1 MEISFVMTQTLEKC
15 LCVKCYSSVKPQ
27 SDRLVE
33 DKQAHTSH
41 KMKNSVKSFCTF
53 FFIDRQSQILV
64 ILVVL
69 LRSCVLRVAKTISV
83 T

>member
-1 MEISFVMTQTLEKC
+1 MQLYILSHSIQVNRHGDLSFVMTQRLEKC

-41 KMKNSVKSFCTF
+41 KMKNSDKSLDASF
-53 FFIDRQSQILV
+53 
-64 ILVVL
+64 L
-69 LRSCVLRVAKTISV
+69 LIFNLKS
-83 T
+83 